1 MNMLEIFPMK
11 TKRVSIPIEMYDSIN
26 QILKAYKDKGIII
39 TKTQLLL
46 SIYYQWLDEQVKEI
60 EKIERKNNA

>member
-1 MNMLEIFPMK
+1 MK

>member
-1 MNMLEIFPMK
+1 MK

-60 EKIERKNNA
+60 EKIERKSNA

>member
-1 MNMLEIFPMK
+1 MK
-11 TKRVSIPIEMYDSIN
+11 TKRISIPLEMYDSIN

-60 EKIERKNNA
+60 KKIERKSNA

>member
-1 MNMLEIFPMK
+1 MK
-11 TKRVSIPIEMYDSIN
+11 TKRVSIPIEMYDSMN

-39 TKTQLLL
+39 TKSQLLL